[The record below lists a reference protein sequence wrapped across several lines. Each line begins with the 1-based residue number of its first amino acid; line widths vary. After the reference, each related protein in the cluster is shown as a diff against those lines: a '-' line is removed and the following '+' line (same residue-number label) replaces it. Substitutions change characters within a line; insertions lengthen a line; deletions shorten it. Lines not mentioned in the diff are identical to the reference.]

1 MFVLHG
7 CAYKSV
13 LRSKDSMKKLIIVL
27 LTIFYAS
34 ASFALDSVDLEPGLS
49 LEECL
54 TIALTN
60 HPSLRKSKGATRA
73 AVALLE
79 QTKAANRVKINLT
92 GRTTFA
98 GDYDYWDNRSTTQ
111 TVGLSLT
118 KTLYDTGVNRLN
130 REIRAENIKSVQ
142 ESERQAQITVAADA
156 KRAYYDL
163 VLKILNRDVEQEKLR
178 NLEEHLRTAK
188 GIYDVG
194 NSSYIEVTK
203 AEADLS
209 RVSLLTAENNILT
222 SQESL
227 KAAMGVSDFDIVNLT
242 LATELFLPARA
253 GELENL
259 LEIAMADRSDYRKMA
274 YTLKQD
280 ELSIKV
286 AARGNAATIT
296 GSLGTDYTKREGQSA
311 TTDYNAAINVN
322 IPVADGGLTKAQTE
336 AARAQLEQDLAEE
349 ERLRQTITKELRSS
363 ALSLTNAID
372 RVRSSEA
379 TVKYAE
385 ENLTL
390 AQGRYEVGVGNML
403 EVSDAVS
410 SLASSR
416 YAFYQALYDAQIART
431 NLDEAMGHLP
441 PEIDFNGSVE

>member
-1 MFVLHG
+1 
-7 CAYKSV
+7 
-13 LRSKDSMKKLIIVL
+13 MKKVIIIL
-27 LTIFYAS
+27 LTIFYAAS
-34 ASFALDSVDLEPGLS
+34 SFALESVDLEPGLS

-79 QTKAANRVKINLT
+79 QTKAANRVKVNLT

-98 GDYDYWDNRSTTQ
+98 GDYDYWDTHSTTQ
-111 TVGLSLT
+111 NIGINVT

-142 ESERQAQITVAADA
+142 ESERQAQITVAAEA

-209 RVSLLTAENNILT
+209 SARVSLLTAENNILT

-227 KAAMGVSDFDIVNLT
+227 KVAMGVTDFDIVNLT
-242 LATELFLPARA
+242 LATELFLPSPA
-253 GELENL
+253 GEIEDL
-259 LEIAMADRSDYRKMA
+259 LAIAMADRSDYRKMMS
-274 YTLKQD
+274 TRKCC
-280 ELSIKV
+280 
-286 AARGNAATIT
+286 
-296 GSLGTDYTKREGQSA
+296 DY
-311 TTDYNAAINVN
+311 Y
-322 IPVADGGLTKAQTE
+322 
-336 AARAQLEQDLAEE
+336 
-349 ERLRQTITKELRSS
+349 RLNR
-363 ALSLTNAID
+363 N
-372 RVRSSEA
+372 
-379 TVKYAE
+379 
-385 ENLTL
+385 
-390 AQGRYEVGVGNML
+390 
-403 EVSDAVS
+403 
-410 SLASSR
+410 
-416 YAFYQALYDAQIART
+416 
-431 NLDEAMGHLP
+431 
-441 PEIDFNGSVE
+441 

>member
-1 MFVLHG
+1 
-7 CAYKSV
+7 
-13 LRSKDSMKKLIIVL
+13 MKKVIIIL
-27 LTIFYAS
+27 LTIFYATS
-34 ASFALDSVDLEPGLS
+34 SFALESVDLEPGLS

-79 QTKAANRVKINLT
+79 QTKAANRVKVNLT

-98 GDYDYWDNRSTTQ
+98 GDYDYWDTHSTTQ
-111 TVGLSLT
+111 NIGINVT

-142 ESERQAQITVAADA
+142 ESERQAQITVAAEA

-209 RVSLLTAENNILT
+209 SARVSLLTAENNILT

-227 KAAMGVSDFDIVNLT
+227 KVAMGVTDFDIVNLT
-242 LATELFLPARA
+242 LATELFLPSPA
-253 GELENL
+253 GEIEDL
-259 LEIAMADRSDYRKMA
+259 LAIAMADRSDYRKMMS
-274 YTLKQD
+274 TLKQD
-280 ELSIKV
+280 ELNIKV
-286 AARGNAATIT
+286 TARGNAATIT
-296 GSLGTDYTKREGQSA
+296 GSIGTDYTKREGQSA
-311 TTDYNAAINVN
+311 TTDYNAAINVT
-322 IPVADGGLTKAQTE
+322 IPVADGGLTKAQVE
-336 AARAQLEQDLAEE
+336 QARAQLDQDLAEE
-349 ERLRQTITKELRSS
+349 ESLRHTITKELRSS
-363 ALSLTNAID
+363 ALTLTNAID
-372 RVRSSEA
+372 RVRSAEA
-379 TVKYAE
+379 SVRYAE

-416 YAFYQALYDAQIART
+416 YTFYQALYDAQVART

-441 PEIDFNGSVE
+441 PEIDFNVGIE